1 MIRNILF
8 DLDDTLLNFHLA
20 EKAALTK
27 TLMHLEIEP
36 KEETLSRY
44 SVLNLSQWKLLEQEK
59 ITREEVRTR
68 RYQLLFDEL
77 GVDCSAEYAAEYYE
91 NLLGIGHYFIDGAE
105 ELLRGLSKDYRL
117 YIVSNGTAKVQK
129 SRIKSSGMEKYLNDI
144 FISQLIGFDKPNINF
159 FNYCFSR
166 IPNFE
171 KHETLIIGDSLS
183 SDIIGGRKS
192 GITTVWFNPSDIK
205 NSSDIIPDY
214 EICHLL
220 DLIPLLQTMK

>member
-20 EKAALTK
+20 EKIALNK
-27 TLMHLEIEP
+27 TLMHLGIEQ

-44 SVLNLSQWKLLEQEK
+44 SALNLSQWKLLEQEK
-59 ITREEVRTR
+59 ITRDEVKTR

-91 NLLGIGHYFIDGAE
+91 NLLGVGHYFVDGAE

-129 SRIKSSGMEKYLNDI
+129 SRIKSSGMAKYLNDI
-144 FISQLIGFDKPNINF
+144 FISQQIGFNKPNVNF

-183 SDIIGGRKS
+183 SDIIGGRNS
-192 GITTVWFNPSDIK
+192 SITTVWFNPDGLR
-205 NSSDIIPDY
+205 NSSNIIPDH
-214 EICHLL
+214 EIHHLL